1 MKLTNSACQSA
12 IPKDRPYKKFDGGG
26 LYLEIMP
33 SGSKLWRLKYHYLG
47 SEKRISLGPYP
58 LVTLAEARDER
69 DKAKKLLLQNI
80 DPSEAKRDVK
90 RLIVRNAANTF
101 EVIAREWH
109 ERQLEK
115 WSAGYAEKI
124 MCSFRMNVFP
134 YIGNRAIGS
143 ITPPDFLND
152 CLRRI
157 EERGAL
163 DIARRVKQ
171 QCGQVFRYGVAT
183 GKCERDPTQD
193 LKGALKTRKETHF
206 RSMEAKD
213 LPKFIMALERNEPRL
228 YPRTRRAIWLSMLTF
243 TRPGEIR
250 QGQWSEINMQEQ
262 QWTIPAHK
270 MKMRRDHMVPLSKQA
285 IAILKEQKEEIGHL
299 NTDWIFPSQVRPQ
312 ICMSDGTVNHA
323 IKRLGYGEN
332 MVAHGFR
339 ALARTII
346 REKLKYDSEVIEK
359 QLAHKTKNPLGEA
372 YDRTQ
377 FLDERKKMMQDW
389 ADYLDGLLK
398 NAVTE

>member
-262 QWTIPAHK
+262 QWTIPA
-270 MKMRRDHMVPLSKQA
+270 A
-285 IAILKEQKEEIGHL
+285 
-299 NTDWIFPSQVRPQ
+299 
-312 ICMSDGTVNHA
+312 
-323 IKRLGYGEN
+323 
-332 MVAHGFR
+332 
-339 ALARTII
+339 
-346 REKLKYDSEVIEK
+346 
-359 QLAHKTKNPLGEA
+359 
-372 YDRTQ
+372 
-377 FLDERKKMMQDW
+377 
-389 ADYLDGLLK
+389 
-398 NAVTE
+398 